1 MSSPAKPAVAVVV
14 PSAHAALRTVHYGGG
29 GKKTTFSREYMLQHP
44 EWLLEKEEEVDWSE
58 SRGTVLD
65 ASYKTLPTIAP
76 LTAMPTFT
84 HLTVLCLRESG
95 VIDIEL
101 LELCNRLVHLDLSS
115 NEVVHLVGGDFWASF
130 PDLLVLL
137 LHGNKVIVCFHE

>member
-1 MSSPAKPAVAVVV
+1 
-14 PSAHAALRTVHYGGG
+14 
-29 GKKTTFSREYMLQHP
+29 
-44 EWLLEKEEEVDWSE
+44 
-58 SRGTVLD
+58 
-65 ASYKTLPTIAP
+65 
-76 LTAMPTFT
+76 MPTFT

-101 LELCNRLVHLDLSS
+101 LGLCNRLVHLDISS

-137 LHGNKVIVCFHE
+137 LHGNKVIWRAVGGLGKAPKLTYLTLFFNPVCKRKMYRPFTTNCCESLRGLDLHAVSDEEVIEG